1 MLKFQK
7 AIIRYKYEASV
18 FYNTLFGTD
27 CMGTGLSR
35 SSPQATVSDC
45 VITYNSSKEEHW
57 YFIFSLVLILI

>member
-18 FYNTLFGTD
+18 FCNTLFGTD

-35 SSPQATVSDC
+35 SSPPATV
-45 VITYNSSKEEHW
+45 TA
-57 YFIFSLVLILI
+57 L

>member
-27 CMGTGLSR
+27 FVRNWSKSVFI
-35 SSPQATVSDC
+35 SSYSDC
-45 VITYNSSKEEHW
+45 VITYNNSKEEHW